1 MDAGERTV
9 FNGKAVSPGETQCS
23 KLERLAEKEWSDD
36 RDRLLSF
43 YEENQR
49 RLDAIP
55 FGEVAAHMSRIVA
68 DCFLGSTWKLLA
80 SSLGIPD
87 TQLETAQAIARSASQ
102 APSLL
107 QGSKLEW
114 LAEKEW
120 SDDRDRLLS
129 YYEENQR
136 RLDAIPFGEVA
147 AHMSPIV
154 ADCFQGSTWKLLASS
169 LGIPDTQ
176 LGGIEERARRI
187 SLRPLQVALQEL
199 YPRLDACCQSNSVGH
214 LVAVLRES
222 ERLDV
227 LYKLLPPIRDKLKAK
242 NPERDGLFA
251 NGGSWTPQ
259 KGLRADSYPSLDS
272 GVGLSLGEETV
283 PAWGAA
289 LPIAPVGERREL
301 HLLPSLGE
309 DQVHRPPSDKLK
321 AKHPER
327 DGLFANG
334 GSWPPQKGLRAD
346 SYPSLDSG
354 VGLSLGEETVP
365 AWGAALPIAPV
376 GERRELRLLPSL
388 GEDQVHRPPSDGSL
402 AGLPEDDADKDED
415 EPCVSLLDTLLP
427 KGSADG
433 DDDCLTVLVNHLE
446 EDCGMAREL
455 ARRLEEDHGCQV
467 LTQEQLQ
474 PARHMDPL
482 LIEELVAKK
491 WQTTRAVTFQVDA
504 IVPLVSSAY
513 LRHHRQI
520 RRTGRVQSDDSS
532 ATHELYCL
540 LQHRLV
546 SSSCLCHMIFPARA
560 PGVSYGQVRGHFIF
574 SKSLPLWGD
583 VPRLAL
589 LMRDCRRLR
598 NIRQEPI

>member
-1 MDAGERTV
+1 MTANMDAGERTV
-9 FNGKAVSPGETQCS
+9 FNGKAVTPGETQCS
-23 KLERLAEKEWSDD
+23 RLER
-36 RDRLLSF
+36 
-43 YEENQR
+43 
-49 RLDAIP
+49 
-55 FGEVAAHMSRIVA
+55 
-68 DCFLGSTWKLLA
+68 
-80 SSLGIPD
+80 
-87 TQLETAQAIARSASQ
+87 
-102 APSLL
+102 
-107 QGSKLEW
+107 

-129 YYEENQR
+129 YYEENQQ
-136 RLDAIPFGEVA
+136 RLDAIPFGDVA

-154 ADCFQGSTWKLLASS
+154 AGCFLGSTWKTLASS

-176 LGGIEERARRI
+176 LETAQAITRSASQAPSLLQGFLAPINATYFFHLWKMPRRLPVFFVNLFMYSTSSSGGHRLKWRLVLQTLKIFSFNAQGGIEERARRVD
-187 SLRPLQVALQEL
+187 LRPLQVALQEL

-227 LYKLLPPIRDKLKAK
+227 LYKLLPPIREKMPSPSHPTCRLLLRVGSTWHPAGVQTLEKTVSDWPVSPGKSKSGYTLPIAAPHADKLKAK
-242 NPERDGLFA
+242 NPERD
-251 NGGSWTPQ
+251 
-259 KGLRADSYPSLDS
+259 D
-272 GVGLSLGEETV
+272 
-283 PAWGAA
+283 
-289 LPIAPVGERREL
+289 
-301 HLLPSLGE
+301 
-309 DQVHRPPSDKLK
+309 
-321 AKHPER
+321 
-327 DGLFANG
+327 LFANG

-346 SYPSLDSG
+346 SFPSLDSG
-354 VGLSLGEETVP
+354 VGLSLGEETAP

-388 GEDQVHRPPSDGSL
+388 GEDQVHRPPSDGGP
-402 AGLPEDDADKDED
+402 AGVPEDDADKDED
-415 EPCVSLLDTLLP
+415 EPCLSLLDTLLP

-482 LIEELVAKK
+482 LIEELVAK
-491 WQTTRAVTFQVDA
+491 VDA

>member
-1 MDAGERTV
+1 MTAEMDDEERTV
-9 FNGKAVSPGETQCS
+9 FNGKAVTPEETQCS
-23 KLERLAEKEWSDD
+23 KLER
-36 RDRLLSF
+36 
-43 YEENQR
+43 
-49 RLDAIP
+49 
-55 FGEVAAHMSRIVA
+55 
-68 DCFLGSTWKLLA
+68 
-80 SSLGIPD
+80 
-87 TQLETAQAIARSASQ
+87 
-102 APSLL
+102 
-107 QGSKLEW
+107 

-136 RLDAIPFGEVA
+136 RLDAIPFSEVA
-147 AHMSPIV
+147 AHMSLIV
-154 ADCFQGSTWKLLASS
+154 AGCFPGSTWKPLASS

-176 LGGIEERARRI
+176 LEGIEERARRVN
-187 SLRPLQVALQEL
+187 LLPLQVALQEL

-251 NGGSWTPQ
+251 NGGSRPPQ
-259 KGLRADSYPSLDS
+259 KELQADSFPSLDS
-272 GVGLSLGEETV
+272 GVGLSLGEETA

-289 LPIAPVGERREL
+289 LPIPPVGEKRKPL
-301 HLLPSLGE
+301 LLPSLGE
-309 DQVHRPPSDKLK
+309 DQVHRPPSDI
-321 AKHPER
+321 P
-327 DGLFANG
+327 DGGPA
-334 GSWPPQKGLRAD
+334 
-346 SYPSLDSG
+346 G
-354 VGLSLGEETVP
+354 V
-365 AWGAALPIAPV
+365 
-376 GERRELRLLPSL
+376 
-388 GEDQVHRPPSDGSL
+388 
-402 AGLPEDDADKDED
+402 PEDDADKDED

-455 ARRLEEDHGCQV
+455 ARMLEEDHGCQV

-482 LIEELVAKK
+482 LIEELVAK
-491 WQTTRAVTFQVDA
+491 VDA

-546 SSSCLCHMIFPARA
+546 ASSCLCHMIFPARA

>member
-87 TQLETAQAIARSASQ
+87 TQLE
-102 APSLL
+102 
-107 QGSKLEW
+107 
-114 LAEKEW
+114 
-120 SDDRDRLLS
+120 
-129 YYEENQR
+129 
-136 RLDAIPFGEVA
+136 
-147 AHMSPIV
+147 
-154 ADCFQGSTWKLLASS
+154 
-169 LGIPDTQ
+169 
-176 LGGIEERARRI
+176 GIEERARRV

-242 NPERDGLFA
+242 NPERDGLF
-251 NGGSWTPQ
+251 T
-259 KGLRADSYPSLDS
+259 
-272 GVGLSLGEETV
+272 
-283 PAWGAA
+283 
-289 LPIAPVGERREL
+289 
-301 HLLPSLGE
+301 
-309 DQVHRPPSDKLK
+309 
-321 AKHPER
+321 
-327 DGLFANG
+327 NG

-388 GEDQVHRPPSDGSL
+388 GEDQVHRPPSDIPDGSL

-482 LIEELVAKK
+482 LIEELVAK
-491 WQTTRAVTFQVDA
+491 VDA

>member
-1 MDAGERTV
+1 MTANMDAGERTV
-9 FNGKAVSPGETQCS
+9 FNGKAVTPGETQCS
-23 KLERLAEKEWSDD
+23 RLER
-36 RDRLLSF
+36 
-43 YEENQR
+43 
-49 RLDAIP
+49 
-55 FGEVAAHMSRIVA
+55 
-68 DCFLGSTWKLLA
+68 
-80 SSLGIPD
+80 
-87 TQLETAQAIARSASQ
+87 
-102 APSLL
+102 
-107 QGSKLEW
+107 

-129 YYEENQR
+129 YYEENQQ
-136 RLDAIPFGEVA
+136 RLDAIPFGDVA

-154 ADCFQGSTWKLLASS
+154 AGCFLGSTWKTLASS

-176 LGGIEERARRI
+176 LEGIEERARRVD
-187 SLRPLQVALQEL
+187 LRPLQVALQEL

-251 NGGSWTPQ
+251 NGGSWPPQ
-259 KGLRADSYPSLDS
+259 KGLRADSFPSLDS
-272 GVGLSLGEETV
+272 GVGLSLGEET
-283 PAWGAA
+283 A
-289 LPIAPVGERREL
+289 
-301 HLLPSLGE
+301 
-309 DQVHRPPSDKLK
+309 
-321 AKHPER
+321 
-327 DGLFANG
+327 
-334 GSWPPQKGLRAD
+334 
-346 SYPSLDSG
+346 
-354 VGLSLGEETVP
+354 P

-388 GEDQVHRPPSDGSL
+388 GEDQVHRPPSDIPDGGP
-402 AGLPEDDADKDED
+402 AGVPEDDADKDED
-415 EPCVSLLDTLLP
+415 EPCLSLLDTLLP

-482 LIEELVAKK
+482 LIEELVAK
-491 WQTTRAVTFQVDA
+491 VDA